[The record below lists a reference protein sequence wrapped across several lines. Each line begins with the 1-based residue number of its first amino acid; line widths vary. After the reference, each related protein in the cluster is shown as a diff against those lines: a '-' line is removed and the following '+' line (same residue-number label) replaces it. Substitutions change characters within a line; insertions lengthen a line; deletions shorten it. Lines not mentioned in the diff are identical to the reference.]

1 MDLAVFARTWKAK
14 NKNFYTR
21 PGPPGAEK
29 LTDMKYTS
37 CIDNVRAVE
46 WGLNLQE
53 AYAFSFCYSL
63 PSWAET
69 LIIGGEVWYFGS
81 RNKAMEEI
89 PLLTDKPDTVYRH
102 YKALSNKGIIEWK
115 KVDGKDCIRITAKGK
130 QWNTSEINPP
140 LGNKSEYTRK
150 NIRKS
155 SEINPTNKITINKG
169 TIDKSDA
176 PAEVS
181 EMFAPDQHEKTAD
194 DIISYLKE
202 NPQYLGAMAE
212 GDWER
217 AVKQSCLKLQ
227 SNGEFFQLRIPPYP
241 GEYYKWISRRIASA
255 QKWYATAADIDKKQN
270 RNNGTATNKQRKTVT
285 DWTRDDIIEQGR
297 SLGITVY

>member
-1 MDLAVFARTWKAK
+1 
-14 NKNFYTR
+14 
-21 PGPPGAEK
+21 
-29 LTDMKYTS
+29 MKYTS

-169 TIDKSDA
+169 TIDKSEA
-176 PAEVS
+176 PAEKS
-181 EMFAPDQHEKTAD
+181 DFFSPNKHHETAE
-194 DIISYLKE
+194 YLIG
-202 NPQYLGAMAE
+202 YLEKNSLYLNGMAK
-212 GDWER
+212 GDWKR
-217 AVKQSCLKLQ
+217 AVRGYTLKLQ
-227 SNGEFFQLRIPPYP
+227 KNEKFYDLQVPKDEGAHYRWIAKSLAGIESW
-241 GEYYKWISRRIASA
+241 YKA
-255 QKWYATAADIDKKQN
+255 AADIDAT
-270 RNNGTATNKQRKTVT
+270 RNGGTAATPAPVIRITEAPKQEKIIRASAEEARK
-285 DWTRDDIIEQGR
+285 IA
-297 SLGITVY
+297 GI